1 MSVKIVIKPNTYFD
15 SVSLMSISTRANKLD
30 GVEQAFVA
38 MATEMNKGVL
48 KNLGLLTPELEQAK
62 NGDLMIVINGKAGA
76 DNEQLLV
83 EIEELFN
90 TKAQSGSHEAR
101 YATIASAKKHIP
113 ESNLAVISVN
123 GLFAAREARQALQ
136 NDLNVMLFSDN
147 VSVEDELALKQL
159 AHEKGLLMMGP
170 DCGTAIIN
178 GAALCF
184 GNAVRRGNIGIVG
197 ASGTGSQE
205 LSVRIHEFGG
215 GVSQLIG
222 TGGRDLSEKIGG
234 LMMLD
239 AIGMLENDPQTEIIV
254 LISKP
259 PAPAVARKVLERARA
274 CRKPVVSAVG
284 HEIDTSILDYVADLR
299 APTPSAAAEL
309 CVPDQSDVRQ
319 KIFILQ
325 QNIQKN
331 IQNRCKLC
339 YNRFDQLATAQL
351 LQRQHQQLARR
362 ERELTGLQA
371 AVQQAAQ
378 HRMQDAQRNL
388 QHAASVAQSLSPYAV
403 LARGYT
409 LTERNGVPCSVE
421 ALHPGEAVTLRG
433 ARAAAECRIEAV
445 HNLEKQTGE

>member
-1 MSVKIVIKPNTYFD
+1 
-15 SVSLMSISTRANKLD
+15 MSISTRANKLD

-83 EIEELFN
+83 EIEEELLN
-90 TKAQSGSHEAR
+90 SKAQSGSHEAR

-170 DCGTAIIN
+170 DWAQAIIN

-205 LSVRIHEFGG
+205 LASAFMNLV
-215 GVSQLIG
+215 
-222 TGGRDLSEKIGG
+222 
-234 LMMLD
+234 
-239 AIGMLENDPQTEIIV
+239 
-254 LISKP
+254 
-259 PAPAVARKVLERARA
+259 AV
-274 CRKPVVSAVG
+274 
-284 HEIDTSILDYVADLR
+284 
-299 APTPSAAAEL
+299 
-309 CVPDQSDVRQ
+309 
-319 KIFILQ
+319 F
-325 QNIQKN
+325 
-331 IQNRCKLC
+331 
-339 YNRFDQLATAQL
+339 
-351 LQRQHQQLARR
+351 
-362 ERELTGLQA
+362 
-371 AVQQAAQ
+371 
-378 HRMQDAQRNL
+378 
-388 QHAASVAQSLSPYAV
+388 
-403 LARGYT
+403 
-409 LTERNGVPCSVE
+409 
-421 ALHPGEAVTLRG
+421 
-433 ARAAAECRIEAV
+433 
-445 HNLEKQTGE
+445 HN